1 MTSGLFSFLRQLS
14 RSKDPRG
21 AAKTALPHPPR
32 LLFEGFLLLIFL
44 GTALLK
50 LPVATTAPIGWLDA
64 AFTATSA
71 VTVTGLTVVD
81 TGTQFTLF
89 GQLVILGLIQLGGLG
104 LMTFAVLT
112 AVTLGFRLQLRHQ
125 LLAQEAF
132 NELSLQDARRAALS
146 IALFALGTEAL
157 GVATLSLFLVPQL
170 GWAEGAYQALFY
182 TVSAFNNAGFSL
194 SSDSLGGWAGQPGI
208 LLTVSALFILG
219 GLGYIVVME
228 VLQKRRWRA
237 FSVYTRI
244 ILIATILIN
253 LLAFVLVFLLEMNN
267 PETLGSLSTGDQ
279 LLAAW
284 FQATTPRT
292 AGFNTLDIGSLT
304 MATSLLL
311 MALMFIGGAPNSTAS
326 GIKLSTLAV
335 LIATTRSFL
344 KGNETVFILKRS
356 ITNDMVMK
364 ALATT
369 AIGVLVIFAAT
380 FALSLFVKDDFLNL
394 LFEVISAFGT
404 VGLSRGTTEHL
415 GPGGQGIIMLVMLIG
430 RLGPLML
437 GYMLMVRKPSSV
449 KYARVE
455 FPVG

>member
-1 MTSGLFSFLRQLS
+1 M
-14 RSKDPRG
+14 
-21 AAKTALPHPPR
+21 
-32 LLFEGFLLLIFL
+32 FEGFLLLILL

-50 LPVATTAPIGWLDA
+50 LPVATTAPISWLDA

-208 LLTVSALFILG
+208 LLTVSALFMLG

-237 FSVYTRI
+237 FSV
-244 ILIATILIN
+244 
-253 LLAFVLVFLLEMNN
+253 
-267 PETLGSLSTGDQ
+267 
-279 LLAAW
+279 
-284 FQATTPRT
+284 
-292 AGFNTLDIGSLT
+292 
-304 MATSLLL
+304 
-311 MALMFIGGAPNSTAS
+311 
-326 GIKLSTLAV
+326 
-335 LIATTRSFL
+335 
-344 KGNETVFILKRS
+344 
-356 ITNDMVMK
+356 
-364 ALATT
+364 
-369 AIGVLVIFAAT
+369 
-380 FALSLFVKDDFLNL
+380 
-394 LFEVISAFGT
+394 
-404 VGLSRGTTEHL
+404 
-415 GPGGQGIIMLVMLIG
+415 
-430 RLGPLML
+430 
-437 GYMLMVRKPSSV
+437 
-449 KYARVE
+449 
-455 FPVG
+455 

>member
-21 AAKTALPHPPR
+21 AGKTALPHPPR
-32 LLFEGFLLLIFL
+32 LLFEGFLLLILL

-50 LPVATTAPIGWLDA
+50 LPVATTDPIGWLDA

-194 SSDSLGGWAGQPGI
+194 SSDSLSGWAGQPGI

-311 MALMFIGGAPNSTAS
+311 MALMFIGGGGQCFHDHVVGDAAFQNKDGFIAFEERPR
-326 GIKLSTLAV
+326 GGDQYGQCGDAV
-335 LIATTRSFL
+335 LSQ
-344 KGNETVFILKRS
+344 S
-356 ITNDMVMK
+356 
-364 ALATT
+364 
-369 AIGVLVIFAAT
+369 
-380 FALSLFVKDDFLNL
+380 
-394 LFEVISAFGT
+394 
-404 VGLSRGTTEHL
+404 
-415 GPGGQGIIMLVMLIG
+415 Q
-430 RLGPLML
+430 
-437 GYMLMVRKPSSV
+437 
-449 KYARVE
+449 
-455 FPVG
+455 